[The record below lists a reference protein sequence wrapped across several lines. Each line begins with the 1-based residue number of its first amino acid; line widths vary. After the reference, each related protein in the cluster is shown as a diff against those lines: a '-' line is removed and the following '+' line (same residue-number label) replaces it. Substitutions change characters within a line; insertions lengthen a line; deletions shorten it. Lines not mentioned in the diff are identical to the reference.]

1 MSDNIGRAGA
11 PEYAE
16 PAFYKSPSASSL
28 PIPKFGKCSSTVSG
42 VSSDSEKSS
51 TSSTKLKS
59 VSFAS
64 DTKSHDGKRAISATK
79 EQDKPIDQKAKTA
92 ISPSFQ
98 RSTAFEKLAKRIRE
112 DNEAQAKSETA
123 QQQTSETLELQRRQQ
138 AVIDCIEKKPTKVI
152 LRAKAQEFIPIR
164 DQLSTFLDNVQ
175 RQAGQMQQMSINQEN
190 QEMWQRTNLLLQL
203 ATKKLEQN
211 LAKQQEIL
219 QRRLDEV
226 NQEIKHEE
234 GNLADEETGQTSSS
248 NDEDSFASIDD
259 ETTLVGTETDT
270 DEHHH
275 REIIPASNP
284 GPVANFL
291 VLVFSQYSCNEGL
304 LSSRD
309 HSQKILKS

>member
-1 MSDNIGRAGA
+1 M
-11 PEYAE
+11 
-16 PAFYKSPSASSL
+16 KQ
-28 PIPKFGKCSSTVSG
+28 

-79 EQDKPIDQKAKTA
+79 EQDKPIDQVRDSASIRLIKPCPTHSFQKAKTA